1 MEDFSDWIKAGKI
14 AAEARD
20 YGKSIAKPCISLLEL
35 ADKIEAKIFELGGKT
50 AFPVNLS
57 LNHIAAHYTPTLN
70 DKTLY
75 NEGDILKIDVGASFN
90 GAVGD
95 TALTVGN
102 NKELILASKEAL
114 AAAIKLCTPGTELR
128 EIGKVVRETIN
139 SHGFQPVTNL
149 TGHGLARYV
158 VHFGISVPNYD
169 NGDRTKLFDGQTIAI
184 EPFATEGQG
193 RITEGGISN
202 IYRLISKK
210 PTRSPV
216 GRKVIEFVNKEYKT
230 LPFAKRW
237 VEKAVPSS
245 GLIFQSLVREGIL
258 HSYGQLPEISK
269 GLVSQHEHSI
279 IVGDKPIVTTLLK
292 D

>member
-1 MEDFSDWIKAGKI
+1 MEDFSDWIKAGNI
-14 AAEARD
+14 AAQARD
-20 YGKSIAKPCISLLEL
+20 YGKSIAKPGISLLEL

-57 LNHIAAHYTPTLN
+57 LNHIAAHYAPSLN

-95 TALTVGN
+95 TAITVGN

-114 AAAIKLCTPGTELR
+114 AAAIKLCTPGTELK
-128 EIGKVVRETIN
+128 EIGKVIREAIN
-139 SHGFQPVTNL
+139 SHGFQPITNL
-149 TGHGLARYV
+149 TGHGLARYI
-158 VHFGISVPNYD
+158 VHHGISIPNYD
-169 NGDRTKLFDGQTIAI
+169 NGDKTKLFNGQTIAI

-193 RITEGGISN
+193 RITEGGVSN
-202 IYRLISKK
+202 IYKLISKK

-216 GRKVIEFVNKEYKT
+216 GRKIIEFVNNEYKT

-237 VEKAVPSS
+237 IERAIPGS
-245 GLIFQSLVREGIL
+245 GMVFQSLVREGIL
-258 HSYGQLPEISK
+258 HSYAQLPECSK

-279 IVGDKPIVTTLLK
+279 IVGDKPIVTTLTK
-292 D
+292 E